1 LTQSLSATSLTLF
14 EQRALQGLRF
24 ALVGIFLLFG
34 LQKFTAAEAT
44 GIEPLVS
51 HSPFT
56 SWLMILGIRGASAV
70 FGVAELTFGVLLAY
84 GLVRPGSLAAALGAF
99 GSCITFVITL
109 TFLFT
114 TPGVFIK
121 GSEPVMSSDGLF
133 LLKDIVLLAV
143 SVLLLARSLA
153 ARARS

>member
-1 LTQSLSATSLTLF
+1 
-14 EQRALQGLRF
+14 
-24 ALVGIFLLFG
+24 
-34 LQKFTAAEAT
+34 
-44 GIEPLVS
+44 
-51 HSPFT
+51 
-56 SWLMILGIRGASAV
+56 M
-70 FGVAELTFGVLLAY
+70 AELTFGVLLAY
-84 GLVRPGSLAAALGAF
+84 GLVRPGSLAADLGAF